1 MDDEEWMP
9 EAERR
14 ALVDVTVDPPTM
26 LKVRDELRQKLVT
39 HHHQL
44 KMAAR
49 AHRKVGDDVTAR
61 RLEASS
67 LRVAQM
73 IWTLDNPMDALTDS
87 EDPPS
92 LDD

>member
-26 LKVRDELRQKLVT
+26 LKVR
-39 HHHQL
+39 
-44 KMAAR
+44 
-49 AHRKVGDDVTAR
+49 DDVTAR